1 MDAQALH
8 NLNEYLGPGLGF
20 AFTTGVLL
28 FIAFNAHRTAR
39 PVAPGQGEQS
49 EEPSQPVEE
58 AKQS

>member
-8 NLNEYLGPGLGF
+8 NLNEYLGPGLGC

-28 FIAFNAHRTAR
+28 FVAFNAHRTAR
-39 PVAPGQGEQS
+39 PVAPGHGEPTN
-49 EEPSQPVEE
+49 EPTPSVEE